1 MTRLTTCNKM
11 FQRPR
16 IRRPT
21 INVTHPVIC
30 QKVSNQAMPV
40 RERPH
45 CL

>member
-1 MTRLTTCNKM
+1 MTRLTTSNKM

-16 IRRPT
+16 IRCPT

-30 QKVSNQAMPV
+30 QKVGNQATPV

-45 CL
+45 RL